1 MKFKQFLYFS
11 VVDGQFRQYKGAR
24 DLNSLM
30 TFIED
35 KKWQSIEPVSALSK
49 PDSIQM
55 SVVSYFFKL
64 SHYMK
69 EVNNSL
75 LKEYGLPSWASY
87 AIFAIVTILLGAIL
101 GLLLVCVIDFLFPPK
116 MSQRQ
121 SFSESKDSDNK
132 EFSGDELQDELEDE
146 EESDGEK
153 YSGSDSESE
162 ESKKSP
168 PSSPK
173 KGKESK
179 NVSPKGSPD
188 VVRKRKPRKAD

>member
-1 MKFKQFLYFS
+1 MQ
-11 VVDGQFRQYKGAR
+11 
-24 DLNSLM
+24 
-30 TFIED
+30 
-35 KKWQSIEPVSALSK
+35 
-49 PDSIQM
+49 
-55 SVVSYFFKL
+55 
-64 SHYMK
+64 

-101 GLLLVCVIDFLFPPK
+101 GLLLVCIIDFLFPPK

-121 SFSESKDSDNK
+121 SFTESKESDNK

-173 KGKESK
+173 KDSK
-179 NVSPKGSPD
+179 NVSPKASPEM
-188 VVRKRKPRKAD
+188 VRKRKPRKAD

>member
-1 MKFKQFLYFS
+1 M
-11 VVDGQFRQYKGAR
+11 
-24 DLNSLM
+24 
-30 TFIED
+30 
-35 KKWQSIEPVSALSK
+35 
-49 PDSIQM
+49 
-55 SVVSYFFKL
+55 
-64 SHYMK
+64 
-69 EVNNSL
+69 
-75 LKEYGLPSWASY
+75 KEYGLPSWASY
-87 AIFAIVTILLGAIL
+87 AIFAVVTILLGAIL

-162 ESKKSP
+162 EELKKSP

-173 KGKESK
+173 QGKESK
-179 NVSPKGSPD
+179 NVSPKASPE
-188 VVRKRKPRKAD
+188 VRKRKPRKAD